1 MLKFEAKMFFV
12 ITFFLAL
19 NVIFMFFLVILFDS
33 LHWVLL
39 FAMINTKN
47 ATEASNESKDRWI
60 QNAIELYI

>member
-33 LHWVLL
+33 LH
-39 FAMINTKN
+39 
-47 ATEASNESKDRWI
+47 
-60 QNAIELYI
+60 